1 MSGPLALAAVVL
13 TALWG
18 APAVALDFVSVGT
31 GAVGGLYYPA
41 GRALCA
47 LVNRRA
53 AAEGLRCSAE
63 ATSGS
68 VYNLDALAK
77 GDEDF
82 AIVQSDVQYD
92 AFNGRGR
99 WAGRPMAQL
108 RAVLSI
114 YPEPVT
120 VVASDASAIAGLD
133 DLKGKRLN
141 IGNPGSGTRATWE
154 TLEAALGWRRE
165 ALRQAVELRQAGAGV
180 SLCEGRIDAYLAL
193 TGNPSAL
200 VAHTLA
206 SCPSHLVDVT
216 GPAIDRLVAERPYYT
231 RVTIPAA
238 SYGLPRAV
246 ETFGGAATLVTSAA
260 VPDRIVYAVTKAAL
274 EGLDQLVDAVPP
286 MAGIGPA
293 QLVGDTLTAPMHP
306 GAARAFREHGL
317 RN

>member
-1 MSGPLALAAVVL
+1 MTCRLAAA
-13 TALWG
+13 TALL
-18 APAVALDFVSVGT
+18 AMLSTPAAALDFVSIGT
-31 GAVGGLYYPA
+31 GAVDGLYYPA

-53 AAEGLRCSAE
+53 GPEGLRCSAE

-68 VYNLDALAK
+68 VYNLDALATSE
-77 GDEDF
+77 EDF

-108 RAVLSI
+108 RAVMSI

-120 VVASDASAIAGLD
+120 LVASGASGIAGLD

-154 TLEAALGWRRE
+154 TIEASLGWQRE
-165 ALRQAVELRQAGAGV
+165 ALRQATELRLAGAGS
-180 SLCEGRIDAYLAL
+180 SLCEGRIDAFLAL

-200 VAHTLA
+200 VARTLA
-206 SCPSHLVDVT
+206 DCPAHLVDVG
-216 GPAIDRLVAERPYYT
+216 GPAIDRLVAERPYFT

-246 ETFGGAATLVTSAA
+246 ETFGGSATLVTSAA
-260 VPDRIVYAVTKAAL
+260 MPERIVHAITKAAL
-274 EGLDQLVDAVPP
+274 EGIVQLVDAVPP

-293 QLVGDTLTAPMHP
+293 QLAGGTLTAPLHP
-306 GAARAFREHGL
+306 GAERAFRERGL